1 MDTSGHTLVDMVD
14 TWWWTWWTLGGG
26 HGGHL
31 VVDMVDT
38 WWTLGGHSLV
48 DKSELLVRHLVD
60 T

>member
-1 MDTSGHTLVDMVD
+1 MDIH
-14 TWWWTWWTLGGG
+14 WWTLGGG
-26 HGGHL
+26 LGGHL
-31 VVDMVDT
+31 VDMMDT

>member
-1 MDTSGHTLVDMVD
+1 MVD
-14 TWWWTWWTLGGG
+14 TWWTLGGG

-31 VVDMVDT
+31 VDT